1 MKDIRIASHRGIM
14 HLDPDKFF
22 PAAKRDIDKLLR
34 VIQDPYTGE
43 GDDKIQEIRENI
55 DLRIRE
61 LRDKRKHYMDLHND
75 QCTDT
80 EDFFDLMYL
89 KHHGDICMK
98 VYESITRTIG
108 KLEKNL
114 DYLRGL

>member
-1 MKDIRIASHRGIM
+1 MRDIRITSPRGIM

-22 PAAKRDIDKLLR
+22 PAAQRDINKLLR

-43 GDDKIQEIRENI
+43 GDDKVQEIREYI
-55 DLRIRE
+55 THRIRE
-61 LRDKRKHYMDLHND
+61 LRDKRTYYFDLHNK

-89 KHHGDICMK
+89 KYHGDICMK
-98 VYESITRTIG
+98 VYESITRTVG